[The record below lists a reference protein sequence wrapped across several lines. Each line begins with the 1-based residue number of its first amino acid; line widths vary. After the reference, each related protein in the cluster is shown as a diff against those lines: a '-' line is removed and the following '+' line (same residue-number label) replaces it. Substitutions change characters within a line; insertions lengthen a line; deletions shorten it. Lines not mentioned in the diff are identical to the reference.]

1 MRWELMALMG
11 TGALVTAG
19 CLVPN
24 KYLPS
29 LPNDKL
35 MHFGAFALL
44 MLLAGRLAPDGG
56 TLMLAAGALLVA
68 GWLIECLQNWVP
80 GRSFSWPDLA
90 ANAAGILCAGLTTC
104 AAAYFFG

>member
-1 MRWELMALMG
+1 MRWELMALIATG
-11 TGALVTAG
+11 TLVTAG

-24 KYLPS
+24 KYLPT

-44 MLLAGRLAPDGG
+44 MLLAGRLAPDGV
-56 TLMLAAGALLVA
+56 TLALAAAGLLLA

-80 GRSFSWPDLA
+80 GRGFSWPDLA
-90 ANAAGILCAGLTTC
+90 ANAAGIGCAGLLTG
-104 AAAYFFG
+104 AAAHFS